1 MVHNSRGWSP
11 AVELCRPPALNY
23 TMMPPLCVSL
33 CLNNKLKFYT
43 KFSLDFARTALN
55 TLDSV
60 LNISNKDTL
69 IPLFQEDILRVAK
82 FEKRSQVKDM
92 TLIFLLITLITY
104 ECE

>member
-1 MVHNSRGWSP
+1 
-11 AVELCRPPALNY
+11 
-23 TMMPPLCVSL
+23 MPLVLLCVSL

-43 KFSLDFARTALN
+43 TFPLDFARTALN

-92 TLIFLLITLITY
+92 TLIFLLITHETEY
-104 ECE
+104 VYR

>member
-1 MVHNSRGWSP
+1 
-11 AVELCRPPALNY
+11 
-23 TMMPPLCVSL
+23 MPPLVLLCVSL

-43 KFSLDFARTALN
+43 TFPLDFARTALN

-82 FEKRSQVKDM
+82 FEKKEPSERFDSYLSIDN
-92 TLIFLLITLITY
+92 L
-104 ECE
+104 